1 MNDQRNLI
9 VAIVLSVAIMFG
21 FQFFFEGPR
30 QEAQKRQQQE
40 MAEQA
45 KAAEAQ
51 AQSAAPTAPAGVT
64 SGTAI
69 LPQAP
74 TGSAPGGAMTPQLP
88 GTSAMGVPTG
98 AAVPTAAAPRLPI
111 QTPRLNGSISLIGA
125 RIDQLTLVDY
135 HETVEGSSP
144 QIVLFAPAGTA
155 NPYFAEFGWL
165 PQDRATPVPGPD
177 TPWQSQSQT
186 LTPASPVVLR
196 WNNGQGLTFVRT
208 VSVDDNY
215 MFTVNQR
222 VENAGAGPVTL
233 FPYALVSRT
242 GTPTTSGYFILHEGP
257 VGVLDGQ
264 LREPSY
270 SDVVDQKEIKRKT
283 TGGWFGITDKYW
295 LAALVPDQAKP
306 VDTRWIHGK
315 EGSADKYQA
324 DWLGEATTVAPGASA
339 EVKSNLF
346 AGAKEVKLL
355 DKYEKEMGVARFDL
369 AVDFGWF
376 YFLTKPFFYAIDFF
390 NKLLGNFG
398 LAILMVT
405 VIVKVL
411 FLPLANKSY
420 KSMSAMKKLQP
431 DMLKLRERY
440 KDDRQKLNT
449 EMMALYKRSKV
460 NPASGCLPIVI
471 QIPVFFSL
479 YKVLF
484 VTIEMRHA
492 PFYGWITDLS
502 APDPTS
508 IFNLFGLIPWD
519 VPHFLMIG
527 AWPLIMGVTMWLQ
540 MKLNPQPPD
549 PIQAKIFMIMPVIFT
564 IMLAPFPAGLVIYW
578 SWNNL
583 LSIAQQWF
591 IMRRMGVKAT

>member
-21 FQFFFEGPR
+21 FQFFIEAPR

-45 KAAEAQ
+45 KTAEAQ
-51 AQSAAPTAPAGVT
+51 AQSGAPTAPAGAT
-64 SGTAI
+64 TGTAI

-74 TGSAPGGAMTPQLP
+74 ASSAMTPQLP
-88 GTSAMGVPTG
+88 GTAAPTAPAAPTG
-98 AAVPTAAAPRLPI
+98 AAVPTAAAPRLQI

-135 HETVEGSSP
+135 HETVDSSSP

-165 PQDRATPVPGPD
+165 PQDRTTPVPGPD
-177 TPWQSQSQT
+177 TPWQSDSKT
-186 LTPASPVVLR
+186 LTPTSPVVLR
-196 WNNGQGLTFVRT
+196 WSNGQGLTFVRT
-208 VSVDDNY
+208 ISIDDNY
-215 MFTVNQR
+215 MFTITQR
-222 VENAGAGPVTL
+222 VENATAAPITL

-270 SDVVDQKEIKRKT
+270 SDVVDEKSIARRT

-295 LAALVPDQAKP
+295 LTALVPDQSKP

-315 EGSADKYQA
+315 EGAADKYQA
-324 DWLGEATTVAPGASA
+324 DWLGEATTIAAGASA
-339 EVKSNLF
+339 ETKSNLF

-355 DKYEKEMGVARFDL
+355 DKYEEEMGIARFDL

-390 NKLLGNFG
+390 NRLLGNFG
-398 LAILMVT
+398 LAILAVT
-405 VIVKVL
+405 VIVKLL
-411 FLPLANKSY
+411 FFPLANKSY
-420 KSMSAMKKLQP
+420 KAMSEMKKLQP
-431 DMLKLRERY
+431 EMLKLRERY

-449 EMMALYKRSKV
+449 EMMGLYKRSKV

-492 PFYGWITDLS
+492 PFYGWISDLS
-502 APDPTS
+502 APDPTT

-519 VPHFLMIG
+519 VPHFLIIG

>member
-9 VAIVLSVAIMFG
+9 IAIVISVAIMFG
-21 FQFFFEGPR
+21 FQFFFEAPR
-30 QEAQKRQQQE
+30 QEAAKRQQAE

-45 KAAEAQ
+45 KQAEEKAA
-51 AQSAAPTAPAGVT
+51 AATTPTAPAS
-64 SGTAI
+64 SGSAI

-74 TGSAPGGAMTPQLP
+74 NAAPGNLMPQAP
-88 GTSAMGVPTG
+88 TTGERVPTG
-98 AAVPTAAAPRLPI
+98 AAPRLQI
-111 QTPRLNGSISLIGA
+111 ETPRLNGSISLIGA
-125 RIDQLTLVDY
+125 RLDQLTLVDY
-135 HETVEGSSP
+135 HATVDPTSP
-144 QIVLFAPAGTA
+144 QIALFAPAGTEH
-155 NPYFAEFGWL
+155 PYFAEFGWL
-165 PQDRATPVPGPD
+165 PQGQGIAVPGPD
-177 TPWQSQSQT
+177 TPWQSEAKS
-186 LTPASPVVLR
+186 LTPSTPAVLR
-196 WNNGQGLTFVRT
+196 WNNGQGLTFIRT
-208 VSVDDNY
+208 IAVDENY
-215 MFTVNQR
+215 MFTVTQR
-222 VENAGAGPVTL
+222 VENGGAAPVTL

-270 SDVVDQKEIKRKT
+270 KDVVEAAQNGIKRKT

-295 LAALVPDQAKP
+295 LAALIPDKTKS
-306 VDTRWIHGK
+306 VDTRWVHGT
-315 EGSADKYQA
+315 ENGLDKYQA
-324 DWLGEATTVAPGASA
+324 DWLGEATTVAPGASV

-355 DKYEKEMGVARFDL
+355 DKYEDEQGILLFDK

-376 YFLTKPFFYAIDFF
+376 YYLTKPFFYAIDFF
-390 NKLLGNFG
+390 YNLLGNFG
-398 LAILMVT
+398 LAIMMVT
-405 VIVKVL
+405 LIVKIL
-411 FLPLANKSY
+411 FFPLANKSY
-420 KSMSAMKKLQP
+420 VSMSAMKKLQP
-431 DMLKLRERY
+431 EMMKLRERY

-449 EMMALYKRSKV
+449 EMMGLYKRSKV

-492 PFYGWITDLS
+492 PFYGWISDLS
-502 APDPTS
+502 APDPTT
-508 IFNLFGLIPWD
+508 IFNLFGLLPYD

-583 LSIAQQWF
+583 LSIAQQF
-591 IMRRMGVKAT
+591 LIMRRMGVKAT